1 MLTLELS
8 DPVGTVVESH
18 QWTTLTIADSDDQ
31 AVVSLAS
38 DDPIQLSEDVGGAS
52 IKVMV
57 HDWNWINSAKHDY
70 QEM

>member
-18 QWTTLTIADSDDQ
+18 QWTTLTITDSDDQ

-38 DDPIQLSEDVGGAS
+38 DDPIQLTEDVGRAS

-57 HDWNWINSAKHDY
+57 HDCNWINSAKHDY